1 MNLKVVEWNVNGHK
15 GKTGRMCTKEFYN
28 SILSEVTEPDVIV
41 LTEYKEE
48 KNHGEGIGKEIENG
62 IEKELSDNGKYFFS
76 SANDVMIALKK
87 DRWENL
93 ELVNFDFEEM
103 YPDLQSS
110 QYPNLCIVKGTHEN
124 NTPVFI
130 IGVRIK
136 TSKESISK
144 LPVKEQKNEYKNRW
158 KQLESAFEII
168 EEKVSKDMK
177 EDEEIPIILAGDF
190 NNSRYLGD
198 MNDLG
203 KMVQKDYEGKL
214 TKYYNLQLIKK
225 AFLDHGYEYSLST
238 PLGNSNSVY
247 SHMLRVPCKLDHI
260 FVKNLKV
267 TSVKYSTDKYQ
278 SDHRMLIADVESVK

>member
-15 GKTGRMCTKEFYN
+15 GKTGRVCTKEFYN
-28 SILSEVTEPDVIV
+28 SILSEVTEPDIIV
-41 LTEYKEE
+41 LTEYKVE
-48 KNHGEGIGKEIENG
+48 KNHGKG

-87 DRWENL
+87 DRWKNL
-93 ELVNFDFEEM
+93 ELVDFDFEEM

-110 QYPNLCIVKGTHEN
+110 QYPDLCVVKGTHEN

-136 TSKESISK
+136 TSKVSISK
-144 LPVKEQKNEYKNRW
+144 LTVEEQENEYKNRW
-158 KQLESAFEII
+158 YQLILAYGSI
-168 EEKVSKDMK
+168 EYKIREYKNQKNLK
-177 EDEEIPIILAGDF
+177 EDEEIPIILAGDL
-190 NNSRYLGD
+190 NNSRYFGD

-203 KMVQKDYEGKL
+203 KMVQKEYEGKL

-225 AFLDHGYEYSLST
+225 AFLDHGYEYTLST

-247 SHMLRVPCKLDHI
+247 SHMMRVPCKLDHI

-267 TSVKYSTDKYQ
+267 TSVKYSTEKYQ
-278 SDHRMLIADVESVK
+278 SDHRMLIADVEY

>member
-15 GKTGRMCTKEFYN
+15 GKTGRMCTKEFYS
-28 SILSEVTEPDVIV
+28 SILSEVIEPDIIV

-48 KNHGEGIGKEIENG
+48 KNHGKGIENG
-62 IEKELSDNGKYFFS
+62 IENELSDNGKYFFS

-87 DRWENL
+87 DRWKNL
-93 ELVNFDFEEM
+93 KLVDFDFEEM

-110 QYPNLCIVKGTHEN
+110 QYPNLCIVKGTLKD

-144 LPVKEQKNEYKNRW
+144 LSVKEQENEYKNRW
-158 KQLESAFEII
+158 YQLILAYGII
-168 EEKVSKDMK
+168 EYKIREYKNQKNLK
-177 EDEEIPIILAGDF
+177 EDEEIPIILAGDL
-190 NNSRYLGD
+190 NNSRYFGD

-203 KMVQKDYEGKL
+203 KMVQKEYEGKL

-225 AFLDHGYEYSLST
+225 AFLDHGYEYTLST

-247 SHMLRVPCKLDHI
+247 SHMMRVPCKLDHI

-267 TSVKYSTDKYQ
+267 TSVKYSTEKYQ
-278 SDHRMLIADVESVK
+278 SDHRMLIADVEY